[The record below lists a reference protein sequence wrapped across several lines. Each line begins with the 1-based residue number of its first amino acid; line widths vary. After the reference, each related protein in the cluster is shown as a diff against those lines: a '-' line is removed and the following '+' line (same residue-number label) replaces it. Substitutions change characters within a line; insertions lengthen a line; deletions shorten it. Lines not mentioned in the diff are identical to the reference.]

1 MVVSNDLEPLR
12 VRIENAR
19 RFKRK
24 RFHLPKLSSCVSF
37 QLSVTLPLSQSV
49 IWLNVV
55 APTFDLHK
63 HKSIFICFSAKQA
76 TLMRRWIVASLS
88 CLRVIPGLGTDNT

>member
-1 MVVSNDLEPLR
+1 MNDTKQN
-12 VRIENAR
+12 I
-19 RFKRK
+19 
-24 RFHLPKLSSCVSF
+24 KLTIL
-37 QLSVTLPLSQSV
+37 LSVLCKAILPSV